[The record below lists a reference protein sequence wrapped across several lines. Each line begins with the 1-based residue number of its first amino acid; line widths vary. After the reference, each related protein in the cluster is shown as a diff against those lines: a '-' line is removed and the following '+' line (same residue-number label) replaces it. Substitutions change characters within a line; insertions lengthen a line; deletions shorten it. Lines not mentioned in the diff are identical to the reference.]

1 MFTAPSGSFST
12 HFIGFNIFCP
22 INPVMELRRRNAITG
37 KKERRSRKYTNSY
50 DANVIIIFMLLFF
63 FGWVLS
69 IRHFRALQAANI
81 KLVKQEQ
88 QEAALLYQL
97 GEVKEK
103 NRKLEDKLRTVQ
115 YELYSAKQKEDHH

>member
-1 MFTAPSGSFST
+1 MMLT
-12 HFIGFNIFCP
+12 
-22 INPVMELRRRNAITG
+22 
-37 KKERRSRKYTNSY
+37 
-50 DANVIIIFMLLFF
+50 VIIIFMLLFF

-81 KLVKQEQ
+81 KLVKQEL